1 MANVSNTKQ
10 PITIRLAPRPWY
22 EWVLWAVWFL
32 VEIFVLQNAI
42 ASGAELEPR
51 AASIFWMTFVVL
63 LLGGGIVWFVRRA
76 RLAK

>member
-1 MANVSNTKQ
+1 MKTFSIQIMK
-10 PITIRLAPRPWY
+10 RPWY
-22 EWVLWAVWFL
+22 EWALWVVWLAVEL
-32 VEIFVLQNAI
+32 FVLQNAM

-76 RLAK
+76 RLMK

>member
-1 MANVSNTKQ
+1 MK
-10 PITIRLAPRPWY
+10 RPWY

-32 VEIFVLQNAI
+32 VELFVLQNAI
-42 ASGAELEPR
+42 ASGSELEPR

>member
-1 MANVSNTKQ
+1 MKTY
-10 PITIRLAPRPWY
+10 TIQVLKRPWY

-32 VEIFVLQNAI
+32 VELFVLQNAI

>member
-1 MANVSNTKQ
+1 MKSYTLQIAK
-10 PITIRLAPRPWY
+10 RPWY
-22 EWVLWAVWFL
+22 EWALWVVWFL
-32 VEIFVLQNAI
+32 VEIFILQNAI

-76 RLAK
+76 RLMK

>member
-1 MANVSNTKQ
+1 MKTFSIQIMK
-10 PITIRLAPRPWY
+10 RPWY
-22 EWVLWAVWFL
+22 EWALWAVWLL
-32 VEIFVLQNAI
+32 VELFVLQNAM

-76 RLAK
+76 RLMK

>member
-1 MANVSNTKQ
+1 MKTFSIQIMK
-10 PITIRLAPRPWY
+10 RPWY
-22 EWVLWAVWFL
+22 EWALWAIWLL
-32 VEIFVLQNAI
+32 VELFVLQNAI

-76 RLAK
+76 RLMK

>member
-1 MANVSNTKQ
+1 MKTFSIQIMK
-10 PITIRLAPRPWY
+10 RPWY
-22 EWVLWAVWFL
+22 EWVLWAVWLL
-32 VEIFVLQNAI
+32 VELFVLQNAM

-76 RLAK
+76 RLMK